1 MNIPAPTTAAA
12 PSGRAYR
19 FGRRATRGVLLGLSG
34 PRLTALAV
42 GFLVLLPAVFLGG
55 AAGVAWT
62 APVWG
67 LAAASALVPVGG
79 RHLAD
84 HVGVQAHWLA
94 RRAAGQTVYGA
105 AILRPRPAGTLAL
118 PGDAAALRLHL
129 DTVTGAAMVHDPH
142 ARTLTAVAS
151 ISHDSFLL
159 LAPAEQDRRVAGWA
173 RVLASCCASGQIAR
187 IQILDRT
194 VPDTSDRT
202 QPLTTSQ
209 TGGWAAA
216 QYRQLLAAAAPAAET
231 HHTTMSVSL
240 DVTASRRAV
249 RAEGGGIP
257 GAATVLRRQ
266 MTTLTAA
273 VRSAELTLTRWA
285 DPPALARMLR
295 TAYDP
300 AATHLDDSNVGADLA
315 TAGPVWVAE
324 HADHLVSDS
333 GVHTVYWI
341 AQWPRT
347 PVPASFLSPLLL
359 APGLR
364 RTFTLIAQSLTTTQA
379 VRAVRR
385 ERVEYQTD
393 AEHRARL
400 GALPDLS
407 AEAEWADVTAREHDL
422 IAGHGD
428 LRYAGLL
435 VVTAASIAQLQADR
449 AALEQAALQAGCE
462 TRILTGQ
469 QAQAFAA
476 AALPLARGI

>member
-1 MNIPAPTTAAA
+1 M
-12 PSGRAYR
+12 
-19 FGRRATRGVLLGLSG
+19 
-34 PRLTALAV
+34 TALAA

-62 APVWG
+62 APAWG

-84 HVGVQAHWLA
+84 HAGVQAHWLA
-94 RRAAGQTVYGA
+94 RRITGQTVYGA

-118 PGDAAALRLHL
+118 PGDAAALRLHV
-129 DTVTGAAMVHDPH
+129 DEPTGAAMVHDPH
-142 ARTLTAVAS
+142 GRTLTAVAS
-151 ISHDSFLL
+151 VSHGSFLL

-194 VPDTSDRT
+194 VPDTTDRLRAHT
-202 QPLTTSQ
+202 ATTKP
-209 TGGWAAA
+209 TLGWAAA
-216 QYRQLLAAAAPAAET
+216 QYRQLLAGAAPTAEA
-231 HHTTMSVSL
+231 HHTTVSVSL
-240 DVTASRRAV
+240 DVTAARRAV

-257 GAATVLRRQ
+257 GAAAVLRRQ
-266 MTTLTAA
+266 MATLTAA
-273 VRSAELTLTRWA
+273 VRAAELTLTGWA
-285 DPPALARMLR
+285 TPEQLARMLR

-300 AATHLDDSNVGADLA
+300 ASTSLQHTPVGADPA

-364 RTFTLIAQSLTTTQA
+364 RTFTLVAQPLTTTQA

-400 GALPDLS
+400 GALPDLG

-435 VVTAASIAQLQADR
+435 VVTAPTVAALQADR

>member
-1 MNIPAPTTAAA
+1 MNSPAPTPTAE
-12 PSGRAYR
+12 PGRVYR

-34 PRLTALAV
+34 PRLTALAA

-67 LAAASALVPVGG
+67 LAAAAALVPLGG

-84 HVGVQAHWLA
+84 HVGVQAQWLA

-129 DTVTGAAMVHDPH
+129 DEHTGAAMVHDPH

-151 ISHDSFLL
+151 ISHGSFLL

-173 RVLASCCASGQIAR
+173 RVLACCCASGQIAR

-194 VPDTSDRT
+194 VPDTTDRL
-202 QPLTTSQ
+202 PAPTTA
-209 TGGWAAA
+209 TTKATPGWAAE
-216 QYRQLLAAAAPAAET
+216 QYRQLLAGAAPAAET
-231 HHTTMSVSL
+231 HHTTVSVSL
-240 DVTASRRAV
+240 DVTAAV
-249 RAEGGGIP
+249 RA
-257 GAATVLRRQ
+257 
-266 MTTLTAA
+266 
-273 VRSAELTLTRWA
+273 AELTLTGWA
-285 DPPALARMLR
+285 TPEQLARMLR

-300 AATHLDDSNVGADLA
+300 AATHLDDNLGADLA

-324 HADHLVSDS
+324 HADHLVTDS

-364 RTFTLIAQSLTTTQA
+364 RTFTLVAQPLTTTQA

-400 GALPDLS
+400 GALPDLG

-435 VVTAASIAQLQADR
+435 VVTAPSIAQLQADR